1 MRLFYLLISVWLCAI
16 SCTPATTGVPT
27 PKLILEQ
34 DGLRLTISPGHVP
47 VETALTLTLHAEGL
61 ISVTGELTGAT
72 MYMGT
77 VPLRFSKMAE
87 NQWQAEFFLGACS
100 DPAMQWQLLLQLHY
114 PQDSTRTVSQ
124 LLQSS
129 WR

>member
-16 SCTPATTGVPT
+16 SCTPAPT
-27 PKLILEQ
+27 IEPTSKLLLDY
-34 DGLRLTISPGHVP
+34 DGIRLAISPGHVP
-47 VETALTLTLHAEGL
+47 VETVLTLTIRADGL
-61 ISVTGELTGAT
+61 KAVTGELTGKS

-77 VPLRFSKMAE
+77 VPLRFSKTSE

-114 PQDSTRTVSQ
+114 PQDVTRTVSHI
-124 LLQSS
+124 LQSS

>member
-1 MRLFYLLISVWLCAI
+1 M
-16 SCTPATTGVPT
+16 
-27 PKLILEQ
+27 
-34 DGLRLTISPGHVP
+34 P
-47 VETALTLTLHAEGL
+47 VETALTLTLQAEGL

-77 VPLRFSKMAE
+77 VPLRFSKTAE

-100 DPAMQWQLLLQLHY
+100 DPAMQWQLLLQLHN
-114 PQDSTRTVSQ
+114 SQ
-124 LLQSS
+124 GGSRRVAQILQSS

>member
-16 SCTPATTGVPT
+16 SCTPAPT
-27 PKLILEQ
+27 VESTSKLLLDD
-34 DGLRLTISPGHVP
+34 DGIRLTISPGHVP
-47 VETALTLTLHAEGL
+47 VETALTLTLRADGL
-61 ISVTGELTGAT
+61 IAVTGELTGKS

-77 VPLRFSKMAE
+77 VPLRFSKTAE

-100 DPAMQWQLLLQLHY
+100 DPAMQWQLFLQLHY
-114 PQDSTRTVSQ
+114 PQDATLTVSQ